1 TYIIGRNRIAQITV
15 KNGTEQELYFT
26 FGGHGSTRVLTDL
39 TGAIVELYAFDAY
52 GNAIGFDPSVALTEF
67 LYSGEQ
73 FDSKIGQ
80 QYLRQRYYNPANGRF
95 NRLDPF
101 FGNIIDPLSLHNYL
115 YCHADPISFTDPSG
129 EIVWL
134 PIIIGLLGGGIIG
147 AGIGALGAW
156 YNNGDWNGSWSNI
169 GNSALKWGL
178 VGALI
183 GGTLGFAGSGGLAF
197 LAKLN
202 PKIQIA
208 TGLFA
213 ILVFSYFHDI
223 LGIGLLDPPTYTK
236 LEWTAGSLIADIGSS
251 QIILP
256 NGTNET
262 DQLCAA
268 ESLMKLIEILYS
280 TEGATAQSIADA
292 NACHDF
298 TDRVL
303 NQWYKWED
311 EKIQT
316 NPDFRD
322 SRKKFF
328 TVQQTDFRRYD
339 MSNHHGTLQINL
351 KYNDRI
357 AHMDNGWFCSQHF
370 WSQVLWDFRP
380 KGNRILGPS
389 NIPVNY
395 YLHELNETEY

>member
-1 TYIIGRNRIAQITV
+1 V
-15 KNGTEQELYFT
+15 
-26 FGGHGSTRVLTDL
+26 
-39 TGAIVELYAFDAY
+39 
-52 GNAIGFDPSVALTEF
+52 LTEF

-80 QYLRQRYYNPANGRF
+80 QYLRARYYDPATGRF

-101 FGNIIDPLSLHNYL
+101 WGNITDPLSLHNYL
-115 YCHADPISFTDPSG
+115 YCHADPVSFTDPSG
-129 EIVWL
+129 EIWL

-169 GNSALKWGL
+169 GNAALKWGS

-183 GGTLGFAGSGGLAF
+183 GGTLGFAGSGGFAF

-202 PKIQIA
+202 PKIQI
-208 TGLFA
+208 TIGLVA

-223 LGIGLLDPPTYTK
+223 FGIGLLDPPTYTK

-256 NGTNET
+256 NGANET
-262 DQLCAA
+262 DQLCAV

-280 TEGATAQSIADA
+280 IQGATTQSIADA

-303 NQWYKWED
+303 DQWYTWEN

-322 SRKKFF
+322 NRKKFF
-328 TVQQTDFRRYD
+328 TVHQTDFGRYD
-339 MSNHHGTLQINL
+339 MGNHHGTLQINL
-351 KYNDRI
+351 KYNDRTV
-357 AHMDNGWFCSQHF
+357 HMDNGWFCSQHF
-370 WSQVLWDFRP
+370 WSQVFWDFRP

-389 NIPVNY
+389 NIPANY
-395 YLHELNETEY
+395 YLYKLSETEY